1 MAVNNNF
8 LINLLAHDNVVN
20 NCFCN
25 NCRTKRLSDLDGIN
39 LEVLYLR
46 FTGLLPLGEEDKLD
60 NYHGNVLDQIVYGEK
75 YKQSALDGTGYTYFK
90 CWAKQ
95 EYPNLS
101 AKELTKF
108 SDKVNE
114 ASNVYKNWDTI
125 VANLTDRRME
135 FDARRFSVRMFFLS
149 KSIEWCLSYNDQLRK
164 KGKMSIE
171 NPLYPKDKFDAIFQN
186 ILDSGILD
194 DIEYDTN
201 IAASI
206 GGRLQTKIISYCK
219 VRQN

>member
-1 MAVNNNF
+1 MKDSHKILCFKHEKLAYLLYIYGNLVKIPPSKCDLTKTKLLKNRNDSNDTGFEKVQGDTKMAVNNNF

-39 LEVLYLR
+39 LDVLYLR

-60 NYHGNVLDQIVYGEK
+60 KYHGYVLEQIVYGEK
-75 YKQSALDGTGYTYFK
+75 YKQSALGGTGYTYFK

-114 ASNVYKNWDTI
+114 ASNVYLS
-125 VANLTDRRME
+125 V
-135 FDARRFSVRMFFLS
+135 FS
-149 KSIEWCLSYNDQLRK
+149 Y
-164 KGKMSIE
+164 
-171 NPLYPKDKFDAIFQN
+171 
-186 ILDSGILD
+186 
-194 DIEYDTN
+194 
-201 IAASI
+201 
-206 GGRLQTKIISYCK
+206 
-219 VRQN
+219 